1 MWKQVNSEKWYLINA
16 LDHTKEPLGMG
27 MVWERIGNW
36 FGLEISTDRIFGKSM
51 MNTMYIYIYIQTK
64 LHVYCLMLA
73 LLASNVISDCMA
85 VLLSCNLYIIFWYAS
100 VAGKQAILACMPALL
115 TSNAISAC
123 MPALLASKL
132 YGLVCQ
138 RCWQAMPYLLVCQ
151 RCWQAS
157 YMGLYASVA
166 GKQDI
171 VPCMPALLASKL
183 YGLVCQRCCKQILW
197 LVCQRCWQASHMCLY
212 AHITSNIIQTSVVVL
227 SSICTYI
234 YIYLF
239 IYECILVNVV
249 AFYFVSIVSWD
260 YSIICSYIY
269 IYFM

>member
-1 MWKQVNSEKWYLINA
+1 
-16 LDHTKEPLGMG
+16 MG

-51 MNTMYIYIYIQTK
+51 MNTMYIYTVK
-64 LHVYCLMLA
+64 LHVYCLH
-73 LLASNVISDCMA
+73 ASVAGKQCHIWLYGSVA
-85 VLLSCNLYIIFWYAS
+85 VMQSIYNILYAS

-171 VPCMPALLASKL
+171 VACMPALLASKL
-183 YGLVCQRCCKQILW
+183 YGLVCQRC
-197 LVCQRCWQASHMCLY
+197 WQARYCGLY
-212 AHITSNIIQTSVVVL
+212 VSVAGKQA
-227 SSICTYI
+227 ICACMHT
-234 YIYLF
+234 
-239 IYECILVNVV
+239 
-249 AFYFVSIVSWD
+249 
-260 YSIICSYIY
+260 
-269 IYFM
+269 